1 MGTIQPLLTW
11 LASIGLCI
19 LWLLITTANFSVL
32 LRGGSMIPF
41 IGGVSGAI
49 GLYISPLDSLERFVW
64 VPALLDP
71 GSFFYIIVFCIAMIS
86 ERLKQ

>member
-1 MGTIQPLLTW
+1 
-11 LASIGLCI
+11 
-19 LWLLITTANFSVL
+19 
-32 LRGGSMIPF
+32 MIPF